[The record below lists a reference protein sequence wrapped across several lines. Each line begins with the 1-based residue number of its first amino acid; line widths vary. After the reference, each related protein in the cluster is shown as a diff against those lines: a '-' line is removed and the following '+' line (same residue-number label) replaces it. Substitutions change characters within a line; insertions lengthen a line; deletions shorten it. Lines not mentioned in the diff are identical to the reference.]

1 VKLIKARAWT
11 TSKRAPP
18 NEMNCPSVFEVC
30 DEDNKGCLSRE
41 DFKVA
46 GVLLFGYKPSKV
58 YILFSFMRFISIFP
72 GILFEKFL
80 DLMSARKALIYIIF
94 LMSNL
99 NLKVRGFLTFEGFKK
114 TFNSVSPK
122 LSKRIVPEAFREVD
136 QDSDGRISFKDFESA
151 MKYGQDEGSP
161 LYFA

>member
-1 VKLIKARAWT
+1 MRKK
-11 TSKRAPP
+11 PG
-18 NEMNCPSVFEVC
+18 PSPLEVFEVC

-58 YILFSFMRFISIFP
+58 YILLSFIDSELSTVKVKP
-72 GILFEKFL
+72 SET
-80 DLMSARKALIYIIF
+80 
-94 LMSNL
+94 
-99 NLKVRGFLTFEGFKK
+99 VRGFLTFKGFKK